1 MKFVELGFGNTW
13 LLRTETEL
21 EDGTEFEEKGIIGPL
36 KIHSIYIR
44 VWLFKT
50 VFVLDIREGVK
61 RVKKNRNKFKL
72 IFGVVSK

>member
-44 VWLFKT
+44 VWIFKT